1 MNGAESQALRKR
13 IIKVS
18 NELMGMIVDIPSG
31 VAVAALLRCL
41 NRFAIVT
48 EQEPL
53 SALDSWYQAT
63 RADLLKE
70 LEAIDS
76 IKPN

>member
-13 IIKVS
+13 IVKIS
-18 NELMGMIVDIPSG
+18 NQLMGVIVDVPSG

-48 EQEPL
+48 EADPL
-53 SALDSWYQAT
+53 AALDSWYQAT
-63 RADLLKE
+63 RADLEMEISDAKQRQ
-70 LEAIDS
+70 
-76 IKPN
+76 N

>member
-13 IIKVS
+13 IIKIS
-18 NELMGMIVDIPSG
+18 NEIMGLIVDIPSG

-48 EQEPL
+48 EADPL
-53 SALDSWYQAT
+53 AALDSWYQAT
-63 RADLLKE
+63 RADLETEMKN
-70 LEAIDS
+70 AT
-76 IKPN
+76 IKQS